1 MDVSFIMSEKEKKEM
16 KIKEFCKEYSNRI
29 DKLKGDYLKENL
41 KITTYLPFIKKDALA
56 QNIVNATTY
65 KFEDYTKEDGTTG
78 RRRTNQI
85 QVNSTAQMLLFYR
98 VIIENYTD
106 LEVETEGFY
115 EEYDA
120 LNESGVLFELTA
132 DFDGHPSLIPAKEIS
147 ELRGMVDLKQ
157 RDIMTNQYEMHSY
170 ISNQIERITE
180 VGSVVLKPVLDKLAT
195 ELENMD
201 DSKIEKLSK
210 ALECGLKRIK

>member
-1 MDVSFIMSEKEKKEM
+1 M

-29 DKLKGDYLKENL
+29 DKLKSDYLKENL

-98 VIIENYTD
+98 VVIENYTD

-132 DFDGHPSLIPAKEIS
+132 DFEGHPSLIPASEIS

-157 RDIMTNQYEMHSY
+157 RDIMTNQYEIHSY

-210 ALECGLKRIK
+210 ALERGLKRIK

>member
-1 MDVSFIMSEKEKKEM
+1 M

-132 DFDGHPSLIPAKEIS
+132 DFEGHPSLIPAREIS
-147 ELRGMVDLKQ
+147 ELRGMIDLKQ
-157 RDIMTNQYEMHSY
+157 RDIMTNQYEIHSY

-201 DSKIEKLSK
+201 ESKIEKLSK
-210 ALECGLKRIK
+210 VLEKGLKRIK

>member
-1 MDVSFIMSEKEKKEM
+1 MRIKEKKEM

-65 KFEDYTKEDGTTG
+65 KFEDYTNEDGTTG

-132 DFDGHPSLIPAKEIS
+132 DFEGHPSLIPAREIS
-147 ELRGMVDLKQ
+147 ELRGMIDLKQ
-157 RDIMTNQYEMHSY
+157 RDIMTNQYEIHSY

-180 VGSVVLKPVLDKLAT
+180 VGSVILKPVLDKLTT

-201 DSKIEKLSK
+201 EKDIEKLSK
-210 ALECGLKRIK
+210 ALERGLKMIK

>member
-1 MDVSFIMSEKEKKEM
+1 MA
-16 KIKEFCKEYSNRI
+16 KIKEFCENYKNRAT
-29 DKLKGDYLKENL
+29 DKLKEDYLKENL

-65 KFEDYTKEDGTTG
+65 KFEDYANEDGTTG

-132 DFDGHPSLIPAKEIS
+132 DFEGHPSLIPASEIS
-147 ELRGMVDLKQ
+147 ELRGMIDLKQ
-157 RDIMTNQYEMHSY
+157 RDEMTNQYETHSF
-170 ISNQIERITE
+170 ISNQVERFGTLIGVT
-180 VGSVVLKPVLDKLAT
+180 LKPVLEKIS
-195 ELENMD
+195 EQIENMSEED
-201 DSKIEKLSK
+201 VEKFTNKFEKL
-210 ALECGLKRIK
+210 LKRVK

>member
-1 MDVSFIMSEKEKKEM
+1 MT
-16 KIKEFCKEYSNRI
+16 IKEFTEKYSAIATDRLKEE
-29 DKLKGDYLKENL
+29 YLKDNL
-41 KITTYLPFIKKDALA
+41 HIKTYLPFIEKDALA
-56 QNIVNATTY
+56 QSIIDATMY
-65 KFEDYTKEDGTTG
+65 KFEDYTKEDGTIG
-78 RRRTNQI
+78 RRKTNQI

-147 ELRGMVDLKQ
+147 ELRGMIDLKQ
-157 RDIMTNQYEMHSY
+157 RDTMTNRYEIHSY

-180 VGSVVLKPVLDKLAT
+180 VGSIVLKPVLDKLAT

-201 DSKIEKLSK
+201 DGKISKIEKSFDRLLRK
-210 ALECGLKRIK
+210 INK

>member
-1 MDVSFIMSEKEKKEM
+1 MA
-16 KIKEFCKEYSNRI
+16 KIKEFCENYKNRAT
-29 DKLKGDYLKENL
+29 DKLKEDYLKENL

-132 DFDGHPSLIPAKEIS
+132 DFEGHPSLIPAKEIS
-147 ELRGMVDLKQ
+147 ELRGIIDLKQ
-157 RDIMTNQYEMHSY
+157 RDIMTNQYEIHSY

-180 VGSVVLKPVLDKLAT
+180 VGSVVLKPVLDKLAN
-195 ELENMD
+195 EFENMD

-210 ALECGLKRIK
+210 VLERGLKRVK

>member
-1 MDVSFIMSEKEKKEM
+1 M

-29 DKLKGDYLKENL
+29 DKLKGDFLKENL

-85 QVNSTAQMLLFYR
+85 QVSSTAQMLLFYR
-98 VIIENYTD
+98 VVIENYTD

-132 DFDGHPSLIPAKEIS
+132 DFEGHPSLIPAREIS

-157 RDIMTNQYEMHSY
+157 RDIMTNQYEIHSY

-180 VGSVVLKPVLDKLAT
+180 VGSIVLKPVLDKLAT

-210 ALECGLKRIK
+210 ALERGLKRIK

>member
-1 MDVSFIMSEKEKKEM
+1 MA
-16 KIKEFCKEYSNRI
+16 KIKEFCENYKNRAT
-29 DKLKGDYLKENL
+29 DKLKGDYLKENM

-65 KFEDYTKEDGTTG
+65 KFENYIKEDGTTG

-98 VIIENYTD
+98 VIIENYTN

-132 DFDGHPSLIPAKEIS
+132 DFEGHPSLIPAKEIS

-157 RDIMTNQYEMHSY
+157 RDEMTNQYETHSF
-170 ISNQIERITE
+170 ISNQVERFGTLIGVT
-180 VGSVVLKPVLDKLAT
+180 LKPVLEKFS
-195 ELENMD
+195 EQIENMSD
-201 DSKIEKLSK
+201 EDVEKFTNKVEKL
-210 ALECGLKRIK
+210 LKRVK

>member
-1 MDVSFIMSEKEKKEM
+1 M
-16 KIKEFCKEYSNRI
+16 KIKEFCREYSNRV

-65 KFEDYTKEDGTTG
+65 RFENYTKEDGTTG
-78 RRRTNQI
+78 RRKTNQI
-85 QVNSTAQMLLFYR
+85 QINSTAQMLLFYR
-98 VIIENYTD
+98 VIIENYTN

-115 EEYDA
+115 EEYDV

-132 DFDGHPSLIPAKEIS
+132 DFEGHPSLIPAREIS

-157 RDIMTNQYEMHSY
+157 RDIMTNQYEIHAY

-180 VGSVVLKPVLDKLAT
+180 IGSIVLKPVLDKLAT
-195 ELENMD
+195 ELESMD

-210 ALECGLKRIK
+210 VLENRLKRIK

>member
-1 MDVSFIMSEKEKKEM
+1 M

-29 DKLKGDYLKENL
+29 DKLKGDYLKEIL

-132 DFDGHPSLIPAKEIS
+132 DFEGHPSLIPAKEIN
-147 ELRGMVDLKQ
+147 ELRGMIDLKQ
-157 RDIMTNQYEMHSY
+157 RDIMTNQYEIHSY
-170 ISNQIERITE
+170 ISNQIERVSTILGVT
-180 VGSVVLKPVLDKLAT
+180 LKPVLEKISGQI
-195 ELENMD
+195 ENMSEED
-201 DSKIEKLSK
+201 VEKFTNKVEKL
-210 ALECGLKRIK
+210 LKRVK

>member
-1 MDVSFIMSEKEKKEM
+1 M

-29 DKLKGDYLKENL
+29 DKLKGDFLKENL

-65 KFEDYTKEDGTTG
+65 KFEDYTKEDGTAG

-132 DFDGHPSLIPAKEIS
+132 NFDGHPSLISAKEIS
-147 ELRGMVDLKQ
+147 ELRGMIDLKQ
-157 RDIMTNQYEMHSY
+157 RDAMTNQYEIHSY
-170 ISNQIERITE
+170 ISNQIERITQ

-210 ALECGLKRIK
+210 ALEKGLKRIK